1 MNVNTQT
8 SENKTITANR
18 PRHPLVAENDIGERD
33 IRFAASDGYSL
44 TGTLFTAN
52 AGQPHGNG
60 PLVLISSATG
70 APRGFYRSFAREL
83 VAHGSRGVLTYDYR
97 GLPDSPCP
105 ADFKGRINM
114 RDWAHRDMPA
124 AIRCLDDQA
133 PGHPMVGIGQSFGGQ
148 ALGICGRTERFER
161 YCMVATLSGY
171 WRNTDTA
178 WRNLFMMHIVG
189 LPITAL
195 LGRTARWMGL
205 GEPIPATVFRDWA
218 RWCFHHEYFFD
229 DPAVGARDGYASVR
243 MPILSLGMTDDP
255 WGTPKAIHAL
265 MKHYVNADI
274 TERWLAPENAD
285 GQPIGH
291 LGFFRSRFRDT
302 LWPGAVA
309 WLLEGPKAPTLP

>member
-1 MNVNTQT
+1 MNINAQT
-8 SENKTITANR
+8 SENKEITAKNALK
-18 PRHPLVAENDIGERD
+18 PLIADEDIEARD
-33 IRFAASDGYSL
+33 VRFTASDGYIL
-44 TGTLFTAN
+44 TGTLFTAK
-52 AGQPHGNG
+52 AGQPHNNG
-60 PLVLISSATG
+60 PLVLVSSATG

-97 GLPDSPCP
+97 GLPDSPRP
-105 ADFKGRINM
+105 QGFEGRINM

-124 AIRCLDDQA
+124 AIRRLDEEA
-133 PGHPMVGIGQSFGGQ
+133 PGHAMVGIGQSFGGQ
-148 ALGICGRTERFER
+148 ALGICGRPERFQR

-171 WRNTDTA
+171 WRNTSTA
-178 WRNLFMMHIVG
+178 WQNLVMMHVIG
-189 LPITAL
+189 LPMTAL

-229 DPAVGARDGYASVR
+229 DPTVGAREGYARVR

-274 TERWLAPENAD
+274 TERWLTPENAG

-302 LWPGAVA
+302 LWPSTVS
-309 WLLEGPKAPTLP
+309 WLLEGPEPPTRP